1 MDLITVW
8 MNQYGYIVLFI
19 VLMLE
24 PMGFPFSSE
33 FLMGYC
39 GILAA
44 TGKMSLTNSFI
55 IAASGCLIGRT
66 VSFYL
71 GYKLG
76 VPFFQKHG
84 WRLHMGP
91 EKMAKTAW
99 WFRKYGNWIL
109 IIGYFIPGIR
119 HISGYFSGISQMSFS
134 RYAAF
139 AYTGALIWI
148 SVFVFLGKFL
158 GLQWNLIRKSF
169 DFDVWGFILVLFLA
183 IIFYLYKKIKAANI

>member
-1 MDLITVW
+1 
-8 MNQYGYIVLFI
+8 
-19 VLMLE
+19 
-24 PMGFPFSSE
+24 
-33 FLMGYC
+33 
-39 GILAA
+39 
-44 TGKMSLTNSFI
+44 
-55 IAASGCLIGRT
+55 
-66 VSFYL
+66 
-71 GYKLG
+71 
-76 VPFFQKHG
+76 
-84 WRLHMGP
+84 
-91 EKMAKTAW
+91 MAKTAW